1 MPKKAAGNKSQTLPP
16 KEAAVFK
23 NVVQFYEKKQYKKGV
38 KAADQILKK
47 HPEHGETLAMKG
59 LTINCLGDDKKEEAY
74 GLVKMGIKFN
84 MMSHVCWHV
93 YGLLYRSDRDYM
105 AAIRSYNQA
114 LKMDKDNLQ
123 ILRDLAL
130 LQIHMR
136 DLLGGLKTRHT
147 LLMLKP
153 TQRANWMGFAMANH
167 MLGRHQTAT
176 KVLEAYENIKDE
188 NDGPYEIGE
197 LLMYKMSILREAGDL
212 AGAYDLIQSC
222 EARIGDK
229 LAMNEAGAAL
239 LLGMERFEESSV
251 AYRKL
256 IDTNVDNLK
265 YHEGLQAALK
275 GCGSSGSEEALL
287 EEYTAL
293 RAKFPR
299 SNAPVRIIL
308 DFSSGAAFKTHADIY
323 IRKFLRRGIQSLF
336 SDLKPLYSDA
346 SKVQLLSELYTELL
360 ANIEKDG
367 TFPISESEPE
377 PGKEG
382 PMVVM
387 WLNLLFAN
395 HFDRSN
401 EPLKALE
408 HIEKGIE
415 HTPTSIELQ
424 LCKARVLK
432 HHGNANEAAEIIDK
446 ARKMDLADRYL
457 NTRCTIYMLRADQFE
472 RAEKVV
478 VLFTKEESTGQN
490 NLHDMQCMWWETETG
505 NTFIRQGR
513 WGEALKKLTAVEKH
527 FEDIHEDQFDFHSYC
542 LRKMTLRSYMAM
554 LRTQDNI
561 RTNKFFLKA
570 AQSIINICVQLHDN
584 PPAVIDPEAAYAGM
598 DEKERK
604 KAIKKKQRDEKR
616 KAEQEAK
623 AKEEAAKN
631 KKKGPV
637 DEDPLGEKLLKDT
650 CEAEGGSLTLATK
663 YVKLLQQAWPDKT
676 ITHVLAYRVYSRL
689 GKHMLCAQ
697 AVLRATKLNAADPE
711 LHACVLD
718 FCGRELPEG
727 TNSLVAEVY
736 NDVKKELLSGHN
748 SCCAL
753 STKFREENGATSAL
767 HKIAAA
773 RGILQVD
780 SSKTDDAVAFLT
792 GEGGHTSWEDAT
804 KIHTQLKEWIGE
816 DARVQSYYDA
826 CAAAY
831 PCAAYFNPAAAPAEA
846 EAAE

>member
-1 MPKKAAGNKSQTLPP
+1 MPKKAGVDKSQTLPP
-16 KEAAVFK
+16 KEAAIFK

-74 GLVKMGIKFN
+74 ALVKMGIKFN

-93 YGLLYRSDRDYM
+93 YGLLYRSDRDYN

-136 DLLGGLKTRHT
+136 DLSGGLKTRNT

-176 KVLEAYENIKDE
+176 KVLEAYENIQDE
-188 NDGPYEIGE
+188 NDGPYEISE
-197 LLMYKMSILREAGDL
+197 LILYKVSILVEAGDL
-212 AGAYDLIQSC
+212 AGAYEVLQTC
-222 EARIGDK
+222 EAKIRDK
-229 LAMNEAGAAL
+229 LAMHEANASL
-239 LLGMERFEESSV
+239 LLKLERFEEASA

-256 IDTNVDNLK
+256 IDINVDNLK
-265 YHEGLQAALK
+265 YHEGLQEALK

-287 EEYTAL
+287 EEYTSL
-293 RAKFPR
+293 RAKFPK
-299 SNAPVRIIL
+299 SNAPTRIIL
-308 DFSSGAAFKTHADIY
+308 DFSSGTSFKKYADIY

-336 SDLKPLYSDA
+336 SDLKPLYSDT
-346 SKVQLLSELYTELL
+346 SKVELLSELYCELF
-360 ANIEKDG
+360 ASIEKDG
-367 TFPISESEPE
+367 TFPPSESEPE
-377 PGKEG
+377 PAKEG

-387 WLNLLFAN
+387 WLNLLLAN
-395 HFDRSN
+395 HYDRAGQ
-401 EPLKALE
+401 PVKALE
-408 HIEKGIE
+408 CVERGIE
-415 HTPTSIELQ
+415 HTATSIELQ

-432 HHGNANEAAEIIDK
+432 HHGNLQEAAEVIDK
-446 ARKMDLADRYL
+446 ARTMDLADRYL

-478 VLFTKEESTGQN
+478 VLFTKEELTGQN
-490 NLHDMQCMWWETETG
+490 NLYDMQCMWWETECG

-513 WGEALKKLTAVEKH
+513 WAEALKKLTAVEKH

-542 LRKMTLRSYMAM
+542 LRKMTLRSYMGM
-554 LRTQDNI
+554 LRTQDQI

-570 AQSIINICVQLHDN
+570 AQSIIHICLHLHEN
-584 PPAVIDPEAAYAGM
+584 PPAVVDPEAEFAGM

-623 AKEEAAKN
+623 KKEEAAKN
-631 KKKGPV
+631 KKKGPI

-650 CEAEGGSLTLATK
+650 CDAERGPLTLATK
-663 YVKLLQQAWPDKT
+663 YVKLLQQAWPNKT
-676 ITHVLAYRVYSRL
+676 ITHVLAYRVYRRL
-689 GKHMLCAQ
+689 NKYMLCAQ
-697 AVLRATKLNAADPE
+697 AVLRASKLDAADAE

-718 FCGRELPEG
+718 FCSLELPAE
-727 TNSLVAEVY
+727 TNALVTEVY
-736 NDVKKELLSGHN
+736 NEVKQEILSGHD

-753 STKFREENGATSAL
+753 TTKFREEHGMKSAA
-767 HKIAAA
+767 HKMAAA
-773 RGILQVD
+773 RGMLQVD
-780 SSKTDDAVAFLT
+780 SSKTDDAVALLT
-792 GEGGHTSWEDAT
+792 NASCQTSWEDAT
-804 KIHTQLKEWIGE
+804 KIYTQLKEWLGE
-816 DARVQSYYDA
+816 DARVPSYYDA
-826 CAAAY
+826 CATAY
-831 PCAAYFNPAAAPAEA
+831 PCAAFFNPAAAPG
-846 EAAE
+846 EAATE